1 MVVMSVILTFGRQR
15 QEDWVLGQSGLLSK
29 TLSQLSLQGN
39 LREVFLFIAVCL
51 SLKKLRTPTT

>member
-1 MVVMSVILTFGRQR
+1 MPVILTFGRQR